1 MIELKIVKEQY
12 QRMSDD
18 ELIRFAEN
26 ESKNLTIES
35 FHLLKTE
42 FEIRN
47 LDIQVIESAQVDK
60 ELEEA
65 TKLSA
70 FEMQTAIKFEES
82 IWKFAF
88 DEKEK
93 GKANDE
99 IFNSLLRKNISEEY
113 AYMLIESIES
123 RAKEQVEHFDIQII
137 VGWVLIACGCVFFFL
152 MLNSAT
158 LPNVAIWGILL
169 AAGGIVRLFVCYNK
183 KRKFQTIL
191 NNIEDERDIETK
203 LYQ

>member
-26 ESKNLTIES
+26 ESKSLTIES
-35 FHLLKTE
+35 FHLLKAE

-47 LDIQVIESAQVDK
+47 LDLHIIESAQVDK

-70 FEMQTAIKFEES
+70 FEKETAIKFEEA
-82 IWKFAF
+82 IWKFVF

-93 GKANDE
+93 GKANGE
-99 IFNSLLRKNISEEY
+99 IFNSLLRKNISEES

-123 RAKEQVEHFDIQII
+123 SAKEQVEHFDIQII

-152 MLNSAT
+152 MLNSAI
-158 LPNVAIWGILL
+158 LPNIAIWGILL
-169 AAGGIVRLFVCYNK
+169 AVGGIFRLFVCYDK
-183 KRKFQTIL
+183 KRKFQKIL

>member
-1 MIELKIVKEQY
+1 MIELKIIKEQY
-12 QRMSDD
+12 QRMPDD

-26 ESKNLTIES
+26 ESKNLTIDS
-35 FHLLKTE
+35 FHLLKAE

-47 LDIQVIESAQVDK
+47 LDLHVIESAQVDR
-60 ELEEA
+60 ELAEA
-65 TKLSA
+65 TKLSS
-70 FEMQTAIKFEES
+70 FEKETAIKFEET

-93 GKANDE
+93 GKANGE
-99 IFNSLLRKNISEEY
+99 IFNSLLRKNISEEC

-123 RAKEQVEHFDIQII
+123 SAKEQVEHFDIQII
-137 VGWVLIACGCVFFFL
+137 VGWILIVCGCAFFFL
-152 MLNSAT
+152 MLNSAI
-158 LPNVAIWGILL
+158 LPNIAIWGILL
-169 AAGGIVRLFVCYNK
+169 AVGGIIRLFVCYNK

-191 NNIEDERDIETK
+191 NNIEDEKDIETK